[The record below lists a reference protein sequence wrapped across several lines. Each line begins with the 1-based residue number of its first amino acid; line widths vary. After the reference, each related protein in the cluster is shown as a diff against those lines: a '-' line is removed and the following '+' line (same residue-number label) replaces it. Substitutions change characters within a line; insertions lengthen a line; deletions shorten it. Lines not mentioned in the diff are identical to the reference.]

1 MNETFTELNKVIG
14 YYLNKL
20 KFRNPTIF
28 ILVQC
33 AIWGLLWAFTMDKI
47 NINTDV
53 DTIIIAILAGLV
65 SGISPRTTSLSEEY
79 KKDIKSIKSNKSNK
93 SDKSVKSTEDIL
105 ELPDIDQSNN

>member
-1 MNETFTELNKVIG
+1 MNETFTELNKVIA

-20 KFRNPTIF
+20 KVRNPTIF

-47 NINTDV
+47 NVNTEV

-65 SGISPRTTSLSEEY
+65 SGLSPRTTTLSEEY
-79 KKDIKSIKSNKSNK
+79 KKDIKSIKSDK
-93 SDKSVKSTEDIL
+93 SDTLD
-105 ELPDIDQSNN
+105 LPDLDQSNN